1 MALNIVSGTEVQTQA
16 TGVKIDPS
24 AFRRQAI
31 AQGQLVS
38 GAGQDVASLFTEIGN
53 KMQDITNTKHIVDAD
68 NAVITFNQKQQE
80 EVLKHPNPKEW
91 SSIYNANFKQ
101 FQDGVMSNPEYGPD
115 VRNRIRNMLEGS
127 KTATDINIRT
137 AANKRYVTD
146 TTNSIDYGMNVAV
159 NSLPKE
165 AAKEKY
171 YSSLDLKKE
180 KGLINDDQYKLGLE
194 QAPRIID
201 KGQLD
206 QALAGNPIEGYA
218 YILAKDKDG
227 KPLNATSIVGKERD
241 AITNTF
247 RIRAVRQQSDNFNVM
262 LQDNYDPS
270 INGVPENVVVEK
282 MNTYQISYKA
292 GENYINAQKKAADA
306 VTKKQVEDVA
316 KENTQQL
323 QHVMALAANPLDW
336 KSRKPDDN
344 RDFLLQEAASITDKV
359 KQEKAITYIQRQ
371 YQSVLKQGRTE
382 EKPWQADI
390 LSRITEDREKNAL
403 TVPLIPEIPEGSD
416 EPTGKYVAIMGGLN
430 SLRKMSDEDIKKNFG
445 TKAKRADVLQ
455 AEQVYFD
462 KIRDDMREWFN
473 DPNNENKTRQ
483 DAEEYRKQLEAPA
496 VYNVAKKSLVPQSKF
511 TVGKIYTDAKG
522 NKARW
527 DGEAFVT
534 P

>member
-165 AAKEKY
+165 AATEKY

-180 KGLINDDQYKLGLE
+180 KGLINDDQYKLGLK
-194 QAPRIID
+194 QGPRIID

-218 YILAKDKDG
+218 YILAKD
-227 KPLNATSIVGKERD
+227 
-241 AITNTF
+241 
-247 RIRAVRQQSDNFNVM
+247 NV
-262 LQDNYDPS
+262 YC
-270 INGVPENVVVEK
+270 V
-282 MNTYQISYKA
+282 
-292 GENYINAQKKAADA
+292 
-306 VTKKQVEDVA
+306 
-316 KENTQQL
+316 
-323 QHVMALAANPLDW
+323 
-336 KSRKPDDN
+336 
-344 RDFLLQEAASITDKV
+344 
-359 KQEKAITYIQRQ
+359 
-371 YQSVLKQGRTE
+371 
-382 EKPWQADI
+382 
-390 LSRITEDREKNAL
+390 
-403 TVPLIPEIPEGSD
+403 
-416 EPTGKYVAIMGGLN
+416 
-430 SLRKMSDEDIKKNFG
+430 
-445 TKAKRADVLQ
+445 
-455 AEQVYFD
+455 
-462 KIRDDMREWFN
+462 
-473 DPNNENKTRQ
+473 
-483 DAEEYRKQLEAPA
+483 
-496 VYNVAKKSLVPQSKF
+496 
-511 TVGKIYTDAKG
+511 
-522 NKARW
+522 
-527 DGEAFVT
+527 
-534 P
+534 